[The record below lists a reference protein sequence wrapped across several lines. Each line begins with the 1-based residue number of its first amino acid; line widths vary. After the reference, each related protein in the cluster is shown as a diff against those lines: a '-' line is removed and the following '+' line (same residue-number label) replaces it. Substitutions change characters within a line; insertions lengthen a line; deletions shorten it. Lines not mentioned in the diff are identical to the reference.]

1 MISNIMEDALSNI
14 NLEELNLDAPVRKL
28 VQRLLNHIEILTKE
42 VSELGA
48 ENQRLRDENARL
60 KGEQGKPEIKANKK
74 VEEKSEAE
82 AKKKEQTKRTI
93 NRVVA
98 VFEIN
103 KLDRNSKSP
112 RRRPVSRCT
121 DQDHARAD
129 GPTKCDSVS
138 FHPVHVR

>member
-74 VEEKSEAE
+74 VG
-82 AKKKEQTKRTI
+82 
-93 NRVVA
+93 NY
-98 VFEIN
+98 
-103 KLDRNSKSP
+103 
-112 RRRPVSRCT
+112 SR
-121 DQDHARAD
+121 A
-129 GPTKCDSVS
+129 
-138 FHPVHVR
+138 